1 MNRSITD
8 RLRDIII
15 SADLA
20 VRHAGGLAAGALS
33 VDAGRRDATSFRI
46 AVIGEAVS
54 HLPAEVQALAPDIP
68 WSDIKS
74 MRNHIIHGYWQIDFK
89 MIVETIESDLEP
101 LKGAASRLISLIEPK
116 EL

>member
-1 MNRSITD
+1 
-8 RLRDIII
+8 
-15 SADLA
+15 
-20 VRHAGGLAAGALS
+20 
-33 VDAGRRDATSFRI
+33 
-46 AVIGEAVS
+46 
-54 HLPAEVQALAPDIP
+54 
-68 WSDIKS
+68 